1 MQPPP
6 RLPPHRHG
14 DDEALCDASAAA
26 RSNEKP
32 HVVIIGAG
40 FGGLSAAKA
49 LAGEDVCVT
58 VIDRRNHHLFQP
70 LLYQVA
76 TAALSPAQVAAPI
89 RSILRKQQNATI
101 LLGEVVGVDANKREV
116 RLAGDHAPRI
126 PFDYLVIAT
135 GARHSYF
142 GHDEWQEY
150 AVGLKSLEDATE
162 IRRRILIAFEKAEAE
177 CDPIE
182 RRRQLSFAI
191 IGAGPT
197 GVEIAGAIAEISRHA
212 LASDFRNIDPR
223 STRVVLIEAGPRV
236 LPAFPESL
244 SLDAKARLE
253 SLGVEVRLGAPVT
266 ACDKDGVIVGDE
278 RVPARTIIWAA
289 GVAASPAALWLG
301 APADRAGRAIV
312 GPDLSV
318 AGQER
323 IFVIGDTA
331 SAKGPDGKPL
341 PGLAPVA
348 KQQGEYVARVIAS
361 RVAGRASAT
370 PFVYRSFG
378 NLATI
383 GRAAAIADLG
393 RVRLTGLAA
402 WLMWSIAHI
411 FFLIGF
417 RNRVTVTMDWL
428 WSYITFERGARLITH
443 GADANPP
450 EPTALPRPRLI
461 SAAGGGRGG

>member
-1 MQPPP
+1 MQPFP
-6 RLPPHRHG
+6 RLPPHRHS
-14 DDEALCDASAAA
+14 DEARLCDASAAA
-26 RSNEKP
+26 GQKEKP

-49 LAGEDVCVT
+49 LAKEDVCVT

-89 RSILRKQQNATI
+89 RSILRKQRNATV
-101 LLGEVVGVDANKREV
+101 LLGEVVGIDTNNREV
-116 RLAGDHAPRI
+116 RLAGNHAPRI
-126 PFDYLVIAT
+126 PFDHLVIAT

-142 GHDEWQEY
+142 GHNEWQEF

-162 IRRRILIAFEKAEAE
+162 VRRRILSAFEEAETE
-177 CDPIE
+177 CDPVE
-182 RRRQLSFAI
+182 RRRLLSFAI

-197 GVEIAGAIAEISRHA
+197 GVEMAGAIAEISRHA

-236 LPAFPESL
+236 LPTFPDSL

-266 ACDKDGVIVGDE
+266 VCDDYGVIVGDE
-278 RVPARTIIWAA
+278 RIPVRTIIWAA

-301 APADRAGRAIV
+301 VPSDRAGRVIV

-331 SAKGPDGKPL
+331 SAKGPDGQSL

-348 KQQGEYVARVIAS
+348 KQQGEYVASTI
-361 RVAGRASAT
+361 VARITGRPLPR
-370 PFVYRSFG
+370 PFAYRSFG

-383 GRAAAIADLG
+383 GRAAAIADFG
-393 RVRLTGLAA
+393 RVRLTGFSA
-402 WLMWSIAHI
+402 WLMWCVAHI

-417 RNRVTVTMDWL
+417 RNRITVTMDWL

-443 GADANPP
+443 GVDAKPVELKP
-450 EPTALPRPRLI
+450 LLVWT
-461 SAAGGGRGG
+461 AGGGRGG